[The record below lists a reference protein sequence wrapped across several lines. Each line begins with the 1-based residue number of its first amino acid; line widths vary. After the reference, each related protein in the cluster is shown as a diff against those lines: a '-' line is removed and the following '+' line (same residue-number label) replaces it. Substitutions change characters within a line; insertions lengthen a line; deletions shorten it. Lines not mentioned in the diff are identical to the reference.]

1 MRDELVREPSTPARR
16 AEDVQL
22 PGHCPECRMSCNH
35 GLELEQVARA
45 RGVVRQCAWYEI
57 GEDPHPMHL
66 KYPHIGRLEQVPHAR
81 LVESPR

>member
-1 MRDELVREPSTPARR
+1 
-16 AEDVQL
+16 
-22 PGHCPECRMSCNH
+22 MSRNH

-45 RGVVRQCAWYEI
+45 RGVVIQRAWYEI
-57 GEDPHPMHL
+57 GQDPHPMHL